1 MIQNRPTRK
10 ELSGGL
16 AGLIL
21 AAVGG
26 ALGGLIMTLR
36 QPAWR
41 PYWYLFVLGG
51 AAAGTLAVTLLD
63 FNDLLSARRGTPDKG
78 QLAATLQSLLLA
90 LMIVGIIVIVCVVL
104 VFGH

>member
-16 AGLIL
+16 GLLIL
-21 AAVGG
+21 AAFSG
-26 ALGGLIMTLR
+26 ALGGLITVLW
-36 QPAWR
+36 QTAWR
-41 PYWYLFVLGG
+41 PYWHLIMVGG

-63 FNDLLSARRGTPDKG
+63 FNDFLSARRRAPDRG

-90 LMIVGIIVIVCVVL
+90 FLIFAIILIVCAVL
-104 VFGH
+104 VFVH